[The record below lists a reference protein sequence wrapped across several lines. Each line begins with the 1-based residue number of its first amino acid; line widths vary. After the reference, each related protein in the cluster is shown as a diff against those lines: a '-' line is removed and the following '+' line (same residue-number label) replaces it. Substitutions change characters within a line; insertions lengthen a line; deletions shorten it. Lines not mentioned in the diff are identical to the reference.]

1 MPYTANRLRLLREER
16 DEKQATVAATLGM
29 SRATLSNYEAGLT
42 PSMDNAIGLAQYY
55 GVSIDY
61 IVGLSDDR
69 THVSAGMGPMFA
81 TLSNLTGDTAPSSAD
96 ITALWSAAIQY
107 MVGGQPCGLLPL
119 TSLRTFLRQL
129 TACLNTATQG
139 EGVQLLDHANAAAV
153 AALDITKMP
162 AMMMAGKKEDPH
174 A

>member
-16 DEKQATVAATLGM
+16 DEKQATVADTLGI
-29 SRATLSNYEAGLT
+29 SRATLSNYEAGRT
-42 PSMDNAIGLAQYY
+42 PSIDNAIDLAQYY

-69 THVSAGMGPMFA
+69 THVATGLGPMFA

-96 ITALWSAAIQY
+96 VTALWSAAIQY
-107 MVGGQPCGLLPL
+107 MVGAHPCGLLPI

-129 TACLNTATQG
+129 TACLNAATHG
-139 EGVQLLDHANAAAV
+139 DGAQLLDHANAAAV
-153 AALDITKMP
+153 AALEITKMP
-162 AMMMAGKKEDPH
+162 ATMMASKKEDPH